1 MEENKEIIA
10 EAAEA
15 VAEAA
20 DEVTEAADEVVTTE
34 SMDDYAAQLTEEAVE
49 ESMADYEDQ
58 LDLTVWDTLQKMME
72 DKTIISGKIGGIVN
86 AGAIMEVEGIRGF
99 IPASKLDTKYVQD
112 TNDYLGKKV
121 DAIIITVDPENKRL
135 VLSVKDVLFQRQ
147 REARNAKIASYEVGS
162 VLNGTVEKIESY
174 GAFVKLEEG
183 VSGLVHIS
191 QICEKKIDS
200 PKEVVKIGDTVK
212 VKVIR
217 NENGKISLRMRGLN
231 AEPVDEEE
239 EQMKKDIADYR
250 AGGDASTGLAGL
262 LKNIK
267 LN

>member
-99 IPASKLDTKYVQD
+99 IPASKLDK
-112 TNDYLGKKV
+112 N
-121 DAIIITVDPENKRL
+121 
-135 VLSVKDVLFQRQ
+135 
-147 REARNAKIASYEVGS
+147 SY
-162 VLNGTVEKIESY
+162 I
-174 GAFVKLEEG
+174 
-183 VSGLVHIS
+183 
-191 QICEKKIDS
+191 
-200 PKEVVKIGDTVK
+200 
-212 VKVIR
+212 
-217 NENGKISLRMRGLN
+217 
-231 AEPVDEEE
+231 
-239 EQMKKDIADYR
+239 
-250 AGGDASTGLAGL
+250 
-262 LKNIK
+262 
-267 LN
+267 